1 MPPFSNPMATS
12 VFEAVVITSI
22 IYFVEVG
29 RTSNANF
36 LIAVIYHQSHA
47 HKVNAALE
55 GTVAATMS
63 SLFFALCGC

>member
-47 HKVNAALE
+47 H
-55 GTVAATMS
+55 
-63 SLFFALCGC
+63 